1 MYSSCIKDLLNLKE
15 VIIKSIKNFENA
27 VEIRIELPVV
37 EHICPNCCSITT
49 KIHDYYTQ
57 PITDIPIY
65 FKPTKI
71 IYRKRRYKH
80 FSAIFS
86 ISIKLH

>member
-1 MYSSCIKDLLNLKE
+1 MHSNCIKDLLNLKE

-27 VEIRIELPVV
+27 VEVHIELPVT
-37 EHICPNCCSITT
+37 EHICPCCGSKTT
-49 KIHDYYTQ
+49 KIHYYYTQ

-71 IYRKRRYKH
+71 T
-80 FSAIFS
+80 FFQ
-86 ISIKLH
+86 LFLM